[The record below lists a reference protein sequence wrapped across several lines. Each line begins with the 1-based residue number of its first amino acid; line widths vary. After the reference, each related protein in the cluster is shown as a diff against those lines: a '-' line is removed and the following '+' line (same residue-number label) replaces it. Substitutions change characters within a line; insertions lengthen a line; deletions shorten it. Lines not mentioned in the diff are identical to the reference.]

1 MKTHEKIAPD
11 LGRGLL
17 QKQTAECFR
26 QGLYEELGKVRA
38 TDILAKIQARY
49 SELLRKRALYPQRA
63 LRMHLM
69 KNILPGLALY
79 QILREE
85 GISQDA
91 ALEVVDRIF
100 EIRVEAKRKRM
111 LWAGRFELFYHL
123 MRWSTRAMMRINYP
137 SAGWQVEWL
146 EVSPER
152 VAFNIHRCF
161 YLEALSSYGAAELTS
176 SFCRGDELVYRDVSR
191 HLRFE
196 RTQTLGRGDQVCDFR
211 FVRTGLKDS

>member
-1 MKTHEKIAPD
+1 MKAHGKIAPD
-11 LGRGLL
+11 MGRGLL
-17 QKQTAECFR
+17 QKQTTECFQR
-26 QGLYEELGKVRA
+26 GLYEELGKVRA

-49 SELLRKRALYPQRA
+49 SELLRTRTPYRQHA
-63 LRMHLM
+63 LRGHLM

-85 GISQDA
+85 GISQAA

-111 LWAGRFELFYHL
+111 VWAGRFELFYHL
-123 MRWSTRAMMRINYP
+123 MRWPTRTMMRINYP
-137 SAGWQVEWL
+137 SAGWQVEWV

-161 YLEALSSYGAAELTS
+161 HLEALSSYGAAELTP
-176 SFCRGDELVYRDVSR
+176 SFCREDELLYRDVSPY
-191 HLRFE
+191 LRFE
-196 RTQTLGRGDQVCDFR
+196 RTKTLGRGDQVCDFR
-211 FVRTGLKDS
+211 FVHTGLKDS